1 MFLHYL
7 FIFRALYDNNSTSST
22 NGGAEI
28 RRVLQQHQDNYRTS
42 ATTGY
47 NNNINGISARISSLE
62 KCFSLPCQLSQCSDS
77 KETSIRQRP
86 ITKNCVTVM
95 EMASNTTTGPRLVRT
110 GIVRFSP
117 SLVNSDVNYK
127 IFLNSFA

>member
-1 MFLHYL
+1 MHY
-7 FIFRALYDNNSTSST
+7 FSIFRALYGNNSTST

-28 RRVLQQHQDNYRTS
+28 RRVLQQHQDNYRTTS

-77 KETSIRQRP
+77 KETIRQRP